1 MKKYIPEL
9 MNMYTDMLKQNEVS
23 KNRYEKDRKIHSA
36 EKYWYADYSNKPFSD
51 TMLHSVITIINR
63 LNNLQ

>member
-1 MKKYIPEL
+1 
-9 MNMYTDMLKQNEVS
+9 MNMYTDMLKKNEVS